1 MLLYHIIILAIVQ
14 GLTEFLPISS
24 SGHLA
29 LTHHFFGG
37 GVNAQTLLFDIAVH
51 VGTLFAVLLYFR
63 HDVVS
68 MISGVF
74 KGIKDPSNDGLH
86 LALKIIVA
94 SLPVIIAGYILMA
107 NMPNWV
113 GSIEVIGWMTL
124 LFGIVL
130 WLADKYGPRG
140 KTIETLSYKNA
151 FLVGFAQILALIP
164 GVSRS
169 GIPMTAGRMVG
180 LEPSQAARFSLFLA
194 MVAISGAGALTGL
207 DLIEA
212 QDLALS
218 LDILTAVFF
227 SFISGDLAIHLML
240 KWLEKHGFGVFVVY
254 RIILGAALLILF

>member
-140 KTIETLSYKNA
+140 KTIEILSYKNA
-151 FLVGFAQILALIP
+151 FLIGFAQILALIP

-169 GIPMTAGRMVG
+169 GITMTAGRMVG

-227 SFISGDLAIHLML
+227 SFISGYLAIHLML